1 MSDEDLGRKKG
12 KRPMTGSSCPR
23 SLLPVAGEGG
33 GGGTREETG
42 WVGDSRSPLNF
53 EFSHLNPQGPGF
65 SQLTLMGVR
74 EQTF

>member
-33 GGGTREETG
+33 GGERERRQVG
-42 WVGDSRSPLNF
+42 WEIP
-53 EFSHLNPQGPGF
+53 EAP
-65 SQLTLMGVR
+65 
-74 EQTF
+74 